1 MHILLIDDDPIG
13 IYLSERLLKHEGFFD
28 MFTTFRSPVEG
39 LAFLQR
45 QIPAGLLPQ
54 VILLDLNMPL
64 IAGWGLLDKLKP
76 HQAQLQG
83 QCVIYLLSSSLDPSD
98 IARAKEHPLVT
109 QLIHKPLNGS
119 KIHEIHEQ
127 VQTMTSSQKSG
138 PL

>member
-1 MHILLIDDDPIG
+1 MVT
-13 IYLSERLLKHEGFFD
+13 SFQ
-28 MFTTFRSPVEG
+28 SPVEA

-64 IAGWGLLDKLKP
+64 IGGWELLKELQP
-76 HQAQLQG
+76 HQVQLQG
-83 QCVIYLLSSSLDPSD
+83 QCAIYLLSSSLDPSD

-109 QLIHKPLNGS
+109 QLIQKPLDS
-119 KIHEIHEQ
+119 RKIHEIHEQ